1 MQGAVFRLSGVSHS
15 MRMKALAVFATLAFG
30 TTLLAACNQE
40 KEKMSQDHQSYTLDD
55 ASNQKFL
62 ADNAAK
68 EGVVKRPSGLQ
79 YRVLH
84 AGDGKSVTSGNDMV
98 TVTYK
103 GWLIN
108 GKVFDQTPPGKT
120 AKFPAGRLIPGWV
133 EALSLMKEGDEWQI
147 VIPSD
152 LGYGESGAGG
162 DIPPNQ
168 TLVFDMKL
176 VAVNAP

>member
-1 MQGAVFRLSGVSHS
+1 
-15 MRMKALAVFATLAFG
+15 MRRKIFMAFATIAFS
-30 TTLLAACNQE
+30 TVMLTACNQE
-40 KEKMSQDHQSYTLDD
+40 KEKMAQEHHANPLDD
-55 ASNQKFL
+55 AANQKFL

-68 EGVVKRPSGLQ
+68 DGVVKRPSGLQ
-79 YRVLH
+79 YRVLQT
-84 AGDGKSVTSGNDMV
+84 GSGKSVTNGNDMV

-108 GKVFDQTPPGKT
+108 GKVFDQTQPGKT
-120 AKFPAGRLIPGWV
+120 ATFPAGRLIPGWV
-133 EALSLMKEGDEWQI
+133 EALSLMKEGDEWQL

-152 LGYGESGAGG
+152 LGYGARGAGA

>member
-1 MQGAVFRLSGVSHS
+1 MRKTVLTSLAAIALSAIFVS
-15 MRMKALAVFATLAFG
+15 
-30 TTLLAACNQE
+30 ACNQE
-40 KEKMSQDHQSYTLDD
+40 KEKVANHGYTLSDE
-55 ASNQKFL
+55 SNQEFL
-62 ADNAAK
+62 IDNAAK

-84 AGDGKSVTSGNDMV
+84 AGNGKSVTSGSDMV

-103 GWLIN
+103 GWTIN
-108 GKVFDQTPPGKT
+108 GKVFDQTPPGQT

-133 EALSLMKEGDEWQI
+133 EALSLMKEGDEWQL

-152 LGYGESGAGG
+152 LGYGARGAGA

-176 VAVNAP
+176 IAVNAP

>member
-1 MQGAVFRLSGVSHS
+1 MRKTVLTSLAAIALSAVFVS
-15 MRMKALAVFATLAFG
+15 
-30 TTLLAACNQE
+30 ACNQE
-40 KEKMSQDHQSYTLDD
+40 KEKVANHGYTLSDE
-55 ASNQKFL
+55 SNQEFL
-62 ADNAAK
+62 TDNAAK

-79 YRVLH
+79 YRVLQT
-84 AGDGKSVTSGNDMV
+84 GTGKSVTSGSDMV

-103 GWLIN
+103 GWTIN
-108 GKVFDQTPPGKT
+108 GKVFDQTPPGQT

-133 EALSLMKEGDEWQI
+133 EALSLMKEGDEWQL

-152 LGYGESGAGG
+152 LAYGARGAGA

-176 VAVNAP
+176 IAVNAP

>member
-1 MQGAVFRLSGVSHS
+1 
-15 MRMKALAVFATLAFG
+15 MRKKIFAALATIAFG
-30 TTLLAACNQE
+30 TVMLTACNQE
-40 KEKMSQDHQSYTLDD
+40 KEKMTNEHHNALDD
-55 ASNQKFL
+55 AANAKFL

-68 EGVVKRPSGLQ
+68 DGVVKRPSGLQ

-108 GKVFDQTPPGKT
+108 GKVFDQTGPGQT

-133 EALSLMKEGDEWQI
+133 EALSLMKEGDEWQL

-152 LGYGESGAGG
+152 LAYGARGAGA
-162 DIPPNQ
+162 DIPGNQ

-176 VAVNAP
+176 IAVNAP

>member
-1 MQGAVFRLSGVSHS
+1 MRKTILASLATIALSAVLVS
-15 MRMKALAVFATLAFG
+15 
-30 TTLLAACNQE
+30 ACNQE
-40 KEKMSQDHQSYTLDD
+40 KEKMAEHGYTLSDE
-55 ASNQKFL
+55 SNQEFL
-62 ADNAAK
+62 NDNGSK
-68 EGVVKRPSGLQ
+68 DGVVKQPSGLQ

-84 AGDGKSVTSGNDMV
+84 AGNGKSVTSGSDMV

-108 GKVFDQTPPGKT
+108 GKVFDQTPPGQT
-120 AKFPAGRLIPGWV
+120 ATFPAGRLIPGWV
-133 EALSLMKEGDEWQI
+133 EALSLMKEGDEWQL

-152 LGYGESGAGG
+152 LGYGARGAGA

-176 VAVNAP
+176 IAVSAP

>member
-1 MQGAVFRLSGVSHS
+1 MRKTVLTSLAAIALSAIFVS
-15 MRMKALAVFATLAFG
+15 
-30 TTLLAACNQE
+30 ACNQE
-40 KEKMSQDHQSYTLDD
+40 KEKVANHGYTLSDE
-55 ASNQKFL
+55 SNQEFL
-62 ADNAAK
+62 TDNAAK

-84 AGDGKSVTSGNDMV
+84 AGNGKSVTSGSDMV

-103 GWLIN
+103 GWTIN
-108 GKVFDQTPPGKT
+108 GKVFDQTPPGQT

-133 EALSLMKEGDEWQI
+133 EALSLRKEGDEWQL

-152 LGYGESGAGG
+152 LGYGARGAGA

-176 VAVNAP
+176 IAVNGP

>member
-1 MQGAVFRLSGVSHS
+1 
-15 MRMKALAVFATLAFG
+15 MRKKILVALATVAFG
-30 TTLLAACNQE
+30 TVLLTACNQE
-40 KEKMSQDHQSYTLDD
+40 KEKMAQNQHHDALDA

-68 EGVVKRPSGLQ
+68 DGVIKRPSGLQ

-84 AGDGKSVTSGNDMV
+84 AGDGKTVTSGDDMV

-108 GKVFDQTPPGKT
+108 GKVFDQTAPGQT
-120 AKFPAGRLIPGWV
+120 AKFPAGRLIPGWI
-133 EALSLMKEGDEWQI
+133 EALSLMKEGDEWQL
-147 VIPSD
+147 VIPSE
-152 LGYGESGAGG
+152 LGYGARGAGG
-162 DIPPNQ
+162 DIPGNQ

>member
-1 MQGAVFRLSGVSHS
+1 
-15 MRMKALAVFATLAFG
+15 MRRKIFMAFATIAFS
-30 TTLLAACNQE
+30 TVMLTACNQE
-40 KEKMSQDHQSYTLDD
+40 KEKMAQEHHANPLGD
-55 ASNQKFL
+55 AANQKFL

-68 EGVVKRPSGLQ
+68 DGVVKRPSGLQ
-79 YRVLH
+79 YRVLQT
-84 AGDGKSVTSGNDMV
+84 GSGKSVTNGNDMV

-108 GKVFDQTPPGKT
+108 GKVFDQTQPGKT
-120 AKFPAGRLIPGWV
+120 ATFPAGRLIPGWV
-133 EALSLMKEGDEWQI
+133 EALSLMKEGDEWQL

-152 LGYGESGAGG
+152 LGYGARGAGA

-176 VAVNAP
+176 IAVSAP

>member
-1 MQGAVFRLSGVSHS
+1 MRKNILASLAAIAIGAVLVS
-15 MRMKALAVFATLAFG
+15 
-30 TTLLAACNQE
+30 ACNQE
-40 KEKMSQDHQSYTLDD
+40 KEKMANHSYTLSDE
-55 ASNQKFL
+55 SNQEFL
-62 ADNAAK
+62 TDNASK
-68 EGVVKRPSGLQ
+68 DGVTKRPSGLQ

-84 AGDGKSVTSGNDMV
+84 AGNGKSVTSGNDMV

-103 GWLIN
+103 GWLID
-108 GKVFDQTPPGKT
+108 GKVFDQTPPGQT

-133 EALSLMKEGDEWQI
+133 EALSLMKEGDEWQL

-152 LGYGESGAGG
+152 LGYGARGAGA

>member
-1 MQGAVFRLSGVSHS
+1 MRKTILTSLATIALSAVLVS
-15 MRMKALAVFATLAFG
+15 
-30 TTLLAACNQE
+30 ACNQE
-40 KEKMSQDHQSYTLDD
+40 KEKMAEHGYTLSDE
-55 ASNQKFL
+55 SNQEFL
-62 ADNAAK
+62 NDNGSK
-68 EGVVKRPSGLQ
+68 DGVVKRPSGLQ

-84 AGDGKSVTSGNDMV
+84 AGSGKSVTSGSDMV

-108 GKVFDQTPPGKT
+108 GKVFDQTPPGQT
-120 AKFPAGRLIPGWV
+120 ATFPAGRLIPGWV
-133 EALSLMKEGDEWQI
+133 EALSLMKEGDEWQL

-152 LGYGESGAGG
+152 LGYGARGAGA

>member
-1 MQGAVFRLSGVSHS
+1 
-15 MRMKALAVFATLAFG
+15 MRKTVLAALAAAALG
-30 TTLLAACNQE
+30 TMLLNACGQE
-40 KEKMSQDHQSYTLDD
+40 KEKMAHTYTLSDE
-55 ASNQKFL
+55 SNQEFL

-68 EGVVKRPSGLQ
+68 DGVVKRPSGLQ

-84 AGDGKSVTSGNDMV
+84 AGNGKSVTSGDDMV
-98 TVTYK
+98 SVTYK

-108 GKVFDQTPPGKT
+108 GKVFDQTAPGQVAT
-120 AKFPAGRLIPGWV
+120 FPAGRLIPGWV

-147 VIPSD
+147 VIPSN
-152 LGYGESGAGG
+152 LGYGARGAGN

-176 VAVNAP
+176 VKVN